1 MQQQQPYPQHYSY
14 LHYAAILTLRSS
26 NIRNVTQCSSNHTHS
41 ITYTY
46 ITQQQ
51 HPQCYP
57 MQQQQQL
64 YLQHYLYLHYA
75 AILTLRSSNI
85 RNVTQ
90 CSSSSYTYSITYT
103 YITQQQ
109 HPQCY
114 SMQQQLYP
122 QHHLYLH
129 YAAVTSAMLLNAA
142 AAATIP
148 TAPPTLTLRSYTY
161 IMQQ

>member
-1 MQQQQPYPQHYSY
+1 M
-14 LHYAAILTLRSS
+14 
-26 NIRNVTQCSSNHTHS
+26 
-41 ITYTY
+41 
-46 ITQQQ
+46 
-51 HPQCYP
+51 
-57 MQQQQQL
+57 QQQQL

-103 YITQQQ
+103 YITQ
-109 HPQCY
+109 
-114 SMQQQLYP
+114 
-122 QHHLYLH
+122 LYLH

-142 AAATIP
+142 AATIL
-148 TAPPTLTLRSYTY
+148 TALLILTLRSYTY